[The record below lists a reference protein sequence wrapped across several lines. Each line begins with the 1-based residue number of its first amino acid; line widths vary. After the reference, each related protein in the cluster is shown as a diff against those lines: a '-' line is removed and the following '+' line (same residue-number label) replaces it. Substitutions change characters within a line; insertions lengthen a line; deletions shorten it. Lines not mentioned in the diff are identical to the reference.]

1 MKRCV
6 IPALCM
12 GLLSATAVKTDTTTG
27 SQAFSMS
34 RVQQTA
40 GQYGQYIGSN
50 VRSMDPLGSLGGNA
64 GYKNTGSGN
73 IGAFNSGTGNVGAF
87 NGNNKTS
94 STSGN
99 HNIGAF
105 NGNGNTGEHDGNANV
120 GDFNGTSMAAPST
133 ETAMSARSMAISTA
147 GETADGRARTIRFRP
162 VSHSPGDREAF

>member
-6 IPALCM
+6 IPALCL
-12 GLLSATAVKTDTTTG
+12 GLLSATAVKADTTTG

-105 NGNGNTGEHDGNANV
+105 NGNGDTGEHDGNANV
-120 GDFNGTSMAAPST
+120 GDFNGTSMAAP
-133 ETAMSARSMAISTA
+133 AIA
-147 GETADGRARTIRFRP
+147 PRPRTILKARNRLP
-162 VSHSPGDREAF
+162 R

>member
-6 IPALCM
+6 IPALCL
-12 GLLSATAVKTDTTTG
+12 GLLSATAAKADTTTG

-34 RVQQTA
+34 RVQQNA

-50 VRSMDPLGSLGGNA
+50 VRGMDPLGSLGGNV

-87 NGNNKTS
+87 NGNDNTS
-94 STSGN
+94 ATSGN

-105 NGNGNTGEHDGNANV
+105 NGNRNTGEYDGNTNV
-120 GDFNGTSMAAPST
+120 GAFNGNYNGGSFNGNGN
-133 ETAMSARSMAISTA
+133 A
-147 GETADGRARTIRFRP
+147 GAFNGNFNGRGNR
-162 VSHSPGDREAF
+162 